1 MSGFDMGLSA
11 MAQDKTL
18 GQGKGLGYGP
28 KKNLNAVNRFGP
40 WPKDGNGKV
49 KRKEENLC

>member
-1 MSGFDMGLSA
+1 
-11 MAQDKTL
+11 MARGKTL
-18 GQGKGLGYGP
+18 GQGEGLGAMGP

-40 WPKDGNGKV
+40 WPKDGSGKV